1 MTLVVLGLASSCS
14 SAARKWAMVE
24 VMDAL
29 PDDPDSGSSSPTL
42 CGRRVLI
49 TEGAGAEGEECP
61 GDGVGMEEGRGSE
74 RCRPPMLFLFI
85 VKEGVVRI

>member
-1 MTLVVLGLASSCS
+1 MVGLGMTLVVLGLASSCS

-42 CGRRVLI
+42 
-49 TEGAGAEGEECP
+49 
-61 GDGVGMEEGRGSE
+61 
-74 RCRPPMLFLFI
+74 
-85 VKEGVVRI
+85 